1 MLHERLTEDQSEWGL
16 SLQEYQSRELER
28 LHERNRRRSEIALAR
43 TRDDKGH
50 FIKAT
55 LEPELGVVFMA
66 RSGPAYRIEREVPHG
81 LGFSRMS
88 ITLPFVSILARAQHD
103 QHD

>member
-1 MLHERLTEDQSEWGL
+1 MLHERLTEDPSQWGL
-16 SLQEYQSRELER
+16 TQQEYQSRENAR

-55 LEPELGVVFMA
+55 LEPELGEVFMA
-66 RSGPAYRIEREVPHG
+66 QSGPAYRIEREVPHG

-88 ITLPFVSILARAQHD
+88 ITMPFVSILAMAS
-103 QHD
+103 

>member
-16 SLQEYQSRELER
+16 SLQEYQSREIER

-55 LEPELGVVFMA
+55 LDQPKLGEVFMT

-81 LGFSRMS
+81 LGFTRIS
-88 ITLPFVSILARAQHD
+88 ITLPFVSILGEGTA
-103 QHD
+103 

>member
-16 SLQEYQSRELER
+16 SLQEYQSRENAR

-50 FIKAT
+50 FIRAT
-55 LEPELGVVFMA
+55 LDQPELGVVFMTA
-66 RSGPAYRIEREVPHG
+66 HGPAYQVSHVEAASP
-81 LGFSRMS
+81 
-88 ITLPFVSILARAQHD
+88 ITLPFISILARAQHD
-103 QHD
+103 QHG